1 MALHLVDDDLV
12 LEAALSLL
20 DQPDDEGGDSMPQAP
35 CKKKRST
42 RGYNPNRAR
51 EAQYKELLALRQQVP
66 QLEKCL
72 ETLKS
77 GILAPKQGSDMMELW
92 KKLAMHE
99 RKSRESAEGENRRLR
114 ELVRD
119 NAEVTNRSA
128 QQLLQTRQE
137 QLEGCSHS
145 TGQRPDPW
153 PWPCRR
159 MYAVP
164 INPCDGNV
172 FREMAESIDAVHR
185 HVLRV
190 YNPDLNYTTPFSTR
204 GEVHCRA
211 IADKILPY
219 DVNSV
224 GDAAW
229 QFFAHSFQRPT
240 TRFYYH
246 TDSHEAT
253 GLVSDDTVVEV
264 FGEEHR
270 FGEIL
275 LDIKVKQIVRRY
287 VAAGRVVIVWRA
299 LLSPEKFKT
308 EALSDIVYD
317 EKGALF
323 CSLEPLHVPQTM
335 TLLFAEGSKTTEL
348 SDARLREIVSET
360 LQKLETQ
367 RGAKFENAVIV
378 PPDFTRFHSKS
389 GVLSQYAYEYLQDK
403 VTDVL
408 PALGTHDA
416 MTHDEISKM
425 FGDIPKDLFR
435 VHDWRNDVVTIG
447 QVPAELIQKASD
459 GKVNEPWPA
468 QINKLLWESGHDLV
482 LSIGQVV
489 PHEVMGM
496 ANFNKNIFVGTG
508 GSEGINFSHFI
519 GAVYGMERMMG
530 RADNPLRR
538 ILNYASTNFLQKLPL
553 IYIQTVIGRGENGNL
568 VTRGVFIGDDEE
580 CFMKAA
586 ELSLEVNFE
595 LLDAPIDKVVV
606 YLDPE
611 EFKSTW
617 LGNKSIYRTRMAIAD
632 DGELIVLAPGVAR
645 FGEDKRIDEL
655 IRKYGY
661 RTTPEVLAH
670 LNANRDLMK
679 NLSAAAHLIHGSS
692 EGRFRVTYCPGHL
705 TKEEVEGVGFGFGD
719 LKEMSAK
726 YPVDKLQDGWNVD
739 ANGERFFYISNPAL
753 GLWAYRGRFEGSSPS
768 DATST
773 SASATTTSLS
783 ASADTTE
790 ACLDAGV
797 GGGPFKHT

>member
-1 MALHLVDDDLV
+1 MSLQLVDDDQV

-20 DQPDDEGGDSMPQAP
+20 DQVDGEDGDALQQMPS
-35 CKKKRST
+35 KKKRRAAT
-42 RGYNPNRAR
+42 YNPNRAR
-51 EAQYKELLALRQQVP
+51 EAQRKELLALREQIP
-66 QLEKCL
+66 HLEKRL
-72 ETLKS
+72 ETLKRNVS
-77 GILAPKQGSDMMELW
+77 MPPQGAIMMELW
-92 KKLAMHE
+92 RKVALHE
-99 RKSRESAEGENRRLR
+99 RKTRENAEEENRRLR
-114 ELVRD
+114 DLVRE
-119 NAEVTNRSA
+119 NAEVTTQNV
-128 QQLLQTRQE
+128 QQLLQTRPE
-137 QLEGCSHS
+137 SVESCSHICES
-145 TGQRPDPW
+145 RPEPW
-153 PWPCRR
+153 PWPYRR

-164 INPCDGNV
+164 IDPRDGNML
-172 FREMAESIDAVHR
+172 REMAESIDVVHR
-185 HVLRV
+185 QVLQV
-190 YNPDLNYTTPFSTR
+190 YSTDSNPYVFDTTRFPTT
-204 GEVHCRA
+204 EKTHCRVF
-211 IADKILPY
+211 ADKILPFSV
-219 DVNSV
+219 DEV

-229 QFFAHSFQRPT
+229 QFFAHSFRRPT

-246 TDSHEAT
+246 TDSHQSG

-270 FGEIL
+270 FGQVL

-287 VAAGRVVIVWRA
+287 IAAGRVVVAWRA

-308 EALSDIVYD
+308 ATLTNVVFE
-317 EKGALF
+317 EKGALVIE
-323 CSLEPLHVPQTM
+323 SYLRSATTM

-348 SDARLREIVSET
+348 SDARLREIVHET

-367 RGAKFENAVIV
+367 RGATFDKAVIV

-389 GVLSQYAYEYLQDK
+389 GVLSQYAYEYLQD
-403 VTDVL
+403 
-408 PALGTHDA
+408 
-416 MTHDEISKM
+416 KM

-447 QVPAELIQKASD
+447 QVPAELIQEASD

-468 QINKLLWESGHDLV
+468 QINKLLWEGGHDLV

-496 ANFNKNIFVGTG
+496 ANYNKNIFVGTG

-553 IYIQTVIGRGENGNL
+553 IYIQTVIGRGENGDL

-595 LLDAPIDKVVV
+595 LLDAPIEKVVV
-606 YLDPE
+606 FLDPE

-692 EGRFRVTYCPGHL
+692 EGRFRITYCPGHL
-705 TKEEVEGVGFGFGD
+705 TKEEVEGVGFGYGG

-753 GLWAYRGRFEGSSPS
+753 GLWAYRGRFEGS
-768 DATST
+768 T
-773 SASATTTSLS
+773 SATTSTTATAAATSLS